1 MIAEG
6 HFGADGRLPAERQ
19 LAEEL
24 GVSRPC
30 LREAL
35 QKLVSKGLL
44 YTRPGGGT
52 YVQMLTDTGAVELP
66 DMSDPLVSLFQ
77 ENPEYRYDVLEIRHA
92 LDGNAAFYAAL
103 RATEADKVRI
113 RECFDAM
120 LALHGSNDLLAEARA
135 DTDFHFAIVEASH
148 NQMLVYIM
156 KLLFNLLKNSISQS
170 VQKLYINP
178 GMFESLYQQHKAL
191 MDAILAG
198 KPEEARQAAQNHME
212 SVGHILRQ
220 IGEDEARH
228 SRSQRMRDLLEPLVY
243 SEG

>member
-6 HFGADGRLPAERQ
+6 YFSEDGRLPAERQ

-52 YVQMLTDTGAVELP
+52 YVQRLTEREATELP
-66 DMSDPLVSLFQ
+66 EMPDPLVSLFQ

-92 LDGNAAFYAAL
+92 LDGNAAFHAAL

-120 LALHGSNDLLAEARA
+120 LALHGTDDLLAEARA

-156 KLLFNLLKNSISQS
+156 GLLFNLLKNSISQS

-178 GMFESLYQQHKAL
+178 DMFEPLYRQHQIL

-198 KPEEARQAAQNHME
+198 KPEEARKAAEDHVE
-212 SVGHILRQ
+212 SVGNILRQ
-220 IGEDEARH
+220 IGEDEARNT
-228 SRSQRMRDLLEPLVY
+228 RSQRMRDILEPLA
-243 SEG
+243 